1 MAGLS
6 ATRLTPYLS
15 PELKWVSLLTSGSL
29 LTESYGVANE
39 YFSQGS
45 EFSLE
50 ADIYYLDL

>member
-50 ADIYYLDL
+50 ADIDYLDL